1 MTKVKVLENVGFKF
15 MRFSHERKSSGS
27 LFQSSEAET
36 VNALDPSVLRL
47 KLTGF
52 TLSVE
57 DDRSDLEGK

>member
-1 MTKVKVLENVGFKF
+1 M
-15 MRFSHERKSSGS
+15 SSGS
-27 LFQSSEAET
+27 LFQSSGAET
-36 VNALDPSVLRL
+36 ESALDLRL

>member
-1 MTKVKVLENVGFKF
+1 
-15 MRFSHERKSSGS
+15 MRFSHGRMSSGS

-36 VNALDPSVLRL
+36 KNALDPSVLRL